1 MSVTAPGTPPDPRY
15 SAPGT
20 DPLAPGTTSSA
31 GTPHPDTSYSG
42 TTSPGTTSPGTT
54 SPSRNSPGTTSRVG
68 AAGRTIGRG
77 LALGLLLFV
86 TVLLVLFV
94 VFNGQTVEI
103 SLVFTDVRAPLVV
116 ALLIAAGLGAL
127 VAALLG
133 AVLATRRR
141 SR

>member
-1 MSVTAPGTPPDPRY
+1 VTAPGTPPDPRY

-31 GTPHPDTSYSG
+31 GTPYPDTSYSG

>member
-31 GTPHPDTSYSG
+31 GTPYPDTSYSG

>member
-1 MSVTAPGTPPDPRY
+1 MSVTAPGTPPDPRH

-54 SPSRNSPGTTSRVG
+54 STSRNSPGTTSRVG